1 MKKILVPLSPQ
12 LKAKLDAKR
21 AEGYSINGFVRATLE
36 KALADVRVPPRRRR
50 AA

>member
-1 MKKILVPLSPQ
+1 MKNILVPLPNE

-21 AEGYSINGFVRATLE
+21 KEGYSLNGFVRATLE
-36 KALADVRVPPRRRR
+36 KALADVKVPPRRRR